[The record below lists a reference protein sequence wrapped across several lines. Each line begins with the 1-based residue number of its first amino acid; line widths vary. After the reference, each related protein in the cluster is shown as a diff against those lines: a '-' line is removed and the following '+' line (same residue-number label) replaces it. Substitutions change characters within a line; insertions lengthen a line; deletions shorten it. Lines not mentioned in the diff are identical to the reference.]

1 MEESKRGAPTK
12 YKEEYND
19 LAYKFCLLGATDEKL
34 ATFFDVNV
42 DSIYEWKNV
51 YPEFSESIK
60 KGKDIADAEIANAL
74 YHRAKG
80 YSHPDVDIKMYEGQI
95 IQTDLTKHYPP
106 DTAAA
111 IIWLK
116 NRQPDQWRDKQE
128 IVNTNFNHDE
138 EINYNEL
145 SDSALEEIAKAKIKR
160 G

>member
-1 MEESKRGAPTK
+1 MDVGRPTK

-19 LAYKFCLLGATDEKL
+19 LAYKFCLLGATDDKL

-42 DSIYEWKNV
+42 DTIHEWKKV
-51 YPEFSESIK
+51 YPEFSDSLK
-60 KGKDIADAEIANAL
+60 KGKDIADSEVASAL
-74 YHRAKG
+74 YNRAKG

-95 IQTDLTKHYPP
+95 IQTELTKHYPP

-116 NRQPDQWRDKQE
+116 NRQPEQWRDKQE
-128 IVNTNFNHDE
+128 VVNTNYNHDE

-145 SDSALEEIAKAKIKR
+145 SDSALEEIAKAKVKR